1 VANINLQKICTDFA
15 VCRTS
20 LLELVLQDESSGLA
34 LTKAQQDLS
43 IAFDQLLAA
52 FAPDADRQVRS
63 GLTEIH
69 RLLKLADR
77 ELQFWQSAKQSET
90 RSQRQQQLLT
100 KLQQIADWEQVFQTA
115 NNAHDQKIEAE
126 DI

>member
-1 VANINLQKICTDFA
+1 VENINLQKICADFA
-15 VCRTS
+15 ISRAALT
-20 LLELVLQDESSGLA
+20 ELVLQDESIGLV
-34 LTKAQQDLS
+34 LTKAQQELWIS
-43 IAFDQLLAA
+43 FDQLLAA

-77 ELQFWQSAKQSET
+77 DLQFWQSAKQPDT

-100 KLQQIADWEQVFQTA
+100 KLQQIADWEQVFQTT
-115 NNAHDQKIEAE
+115 NNEKNQ
-126 DI
+126 